1 MNDIHETKARGWR
14 RLGVAI
20 AAVAIA
26 VPAGLVAAAP
36 AHAAYGEITDQGLA
50 ACINAALGGDRAA
63 TADITAEDL
72 AALSG
77 TLTCAGEAI
86 SSFDGFAGATG
97 VSNVNLQGYRHT
109 LDAPTALDGLAAAP
123 AVTTMTL
130 NVASLSNAALAGL
143 AAAPRLRTVT
153 ISGSPVLT
161 DLSPLSGLP
170 LSGTL
175 NLTKLSALTDLTP
188 LADLSRITSLD
199 ISENAT
205 LTDLTPLGTLSA
217 LRTLNFGS
225 TGVSDLTP
233 IAGLTGLT
241 SLALSSTG
249 VTTLEPVAGM
259 LNLRS
264 LSAISTG
271 ITSLAGI
278 EDMDQLRSVFV
289 RFSKLTGGIDALANK
304 SMLTN
309 LDIQATKTTT
319 LEALTAS
326 TQLTSLN
333 ASGNEISS
341 LVGLWAGNDSSRLQ
355 VSAQNFD
362 GPVQY
367 VPLGATSFRMD
378 AAGQVTLRDGET
390 FPGLDPAGDHASR
403 VSADPALP
411 VLRFT
416 GLASGQPLVY
426 EFLRSESGATFSDTF
441 SGTVTLPIVDS
452 VFTSVNS
459 INATVDREF
468 SHQLTIT
475 EGFPVTEYG
484 FIGETPD
491 WLELDADTGVL
502 TGVPPTPGDTQVT
515 VSAVDALGN
524 TITQEITISAVQ
536 LRSSV
541 FVIGPDQEKNAGEEF
556 EFTVRRT
563 VPEGGWDGAV
573 SVGVRTS
580 NGTAVAGE
588 QYTAVTSVLTWAAGD
603 TAPKTV
609 RVTTA
614 GAPTGTYAAYD
625 RDFRIELL
633 NPSAY
638 AEVGVIASAA
648 GVILYPASTEA
659 VTPTPSPTPTAP
671 GANPTQ
677 PAPTPTQ
684 SAGTAQQPGGLVD
697 TGASPG
703 AWAGLGIV
711 LLAAGITALGLMR
724 RRRA

>member
-1 MNDIHETKARGWR
+1 M
-14 RLGVAI
+14 
-20 AAVAIA
+20 AIA
-26 VPAGLVAAAP
+26 VPAGLMAAAP
-36 AHAAYGEITDQGLA
+36 AHAAYGEITDEALA
-50 ACINAALGGDRAA
+50 ACINAELGGDRAA
-63 TADITAEDL
+63 TADITTEDL

-77 TLTCAGEAI
+77 TLTCAKEAI

-97 VSNVNLQGYRHT
+97 VSNVNLQGYKHT

-188 LADLSRITSLD
+188 LADLSRITSLN

-249 VTTLEPVAGM
+249 VTTLEPIAGM

-278 EDMDQLRSVFV
+278 ENLDQLRTVFV

-304 SMLTN
+304 PMLTN
-309 LDIQATKTTT
+309 LDIEATKTST
-319 LEALTAS
+319 LAPLAAS

-341 LVGLWAGNDSSRLQ
+341 LVGLWVGDSSSSLQ
-355 VSAQNFD
+355 VSAQNFA

-390 FPGLDPAGDHASR
+390 FPGLNPLGNNASR

-416 GLASGQPLVY
+416 GLASGQPLIY
-426 EFLRSESGATFSDTF
+426 EFLRSESGTTFR
-441 SGTVTLPIVDS
+441 GAVTLPIVDS
-452 VFTSVNS
+452 VFTSVDS
-459 INATVDREF
+459 IDATVDRGF

-484 FIGETPD
+484 FSGDAPD
-491 WLELDADTGVL
+491 WLELNTTTGVL

-515 VSAVDALGN
+515 VNAVDALGN

-625 RDFRIELL
+625 RDFRIELM

-711 LLAAGITALGLMR
+711 LLAAGITALGLIR